1 MNRVTIHQHLKENDY
16 QPAIDLT
23 ETEKKVF
30 ATMGLSK
37 IADLEDVSRTIS
49 MFLVAARVKTK
60 NVSIYHG
67 VAKWVDRKNKVASID
82 LIRLER
88 DPDSVMVALY
98 KNHGEHNLERR
109 LYAIVGLS
117 EKEGK
122 VKIKEED
129 GSSTTYSF
137 RIKNGICCSAKQTKE
152 IDDKNIGGK

>member
-1 MNRVTIHQHLKENDY
+1 MNRVTIHQHLKENNY

-67 VAKWVDRKNKVASID
+67 VAKWVDRKKKVASIY
-82 LIRLER
+82 LIRL
-88 DPDSVMVALY
+88 
-98 KNHGEHNLERR
+98 
-109 LYAIVGLS
+109 
-117 EKEGK
+117 
-122 VKIKEED
+122 
-129 GSSTTYSF
+129 
-137 RIKNGICCSAKQTKE
+137 
-152 IDDKNIGGK
+152 